1 MSERIGLK
9 DHARRAAQIAGR
21 NFLDEGGDV
30 DVCRAGEGAGGVVTE
45 ETLVRF
51 EQRVVVRQR
60 RRDIREVALELVV
73 RENGGL
79 LTHPSPAPPAPP
91 AGLRP
96 LTPVPPRWS
105 QP

>member
-30 DVCRAGEGAGGVVTE
+30 DVCRAGEGAGDVVTE

-60 RRDIREVALELVV
+60 RRDIREVAIELVV
-73 RENGGL
+73 RENGGR
-79 LTHPSPAPPAPP
+79 LTHP
-91 AGLRP
+91 G
-96 LTPVPPRWS
+96 VPPRAHPAGVPRYAPLP
-105 QP
+105 QTNT